1 MMTEDNRSLCRYK
14 IDTIVDLSSW
24 RHTSIIKLTMLR
36 QKPTIIPVRKRTNNN
51 TKNQYTNG
59 FITIIDECTDEDF
72 KALKI
77 KLKKV
82 NPLTNEQ
89 VLKTA
94 YNYKIAK

>member
-1 MMTEDNRSLCRYK
+1 MKDKKFILEFNEKQQFFY
-14 IDTIVDLSSW
+14 
-24 RHTSIIKLTMLR
+24 H
-36 QKPTIIPVRKRTNNN
+36 NYN
-51 TKNQYTNG
+51 TKDQYTNG